1 MRYITKIEEK
11 KQIPYF
17 QYPKFLLELQLSQNA
32 KLLYMLLYDRA
43 RISQKNKWMDEQGR
57 VFAVFPIAELSEKM
71 GKCRSSVKNA
81 LKELE
86 DAGWIVRKFSGFSKP
101 KHIYV
106 LIPDEKA
113 LCAGE
118 ARKWPA
124 INATANEAEK
134 EPSDGYR
141 CGLSNG
147 INMAPSKVN
156 KKEEFNNTSGTTQR
170 IQEKRVKL
178 KSVDYDCEEEES
190 L

>member
-1 MRYITKIEEK
+1 MQYITKSEAK
-11 KQIPYF
+11 NQIPYF
-17 QYPKFLLELQLSQNA
+17 QYPKFLLGLQLSQNA

-43 RISQKNKWMDEQGR
+43 RISQKNEWLDELER
-57 VFAVFPIAELSEKM
+57 VFVVFPIEELSEKM

-86 DAGWIVRKFSGFSKP
+86 DTGWIVRKFSGFLKP

-106 LIPDEKA
+106 LIPGEKD

-118 ARKWPA
+118 LRKWPGM
-124 INATANEAEK
+124 NATANGAEK
-134 EPSDGYR
+134 EPSDGYK
-141 CGLSNG
+141 CGLLKD

-156 KKEEFNNTSGTTQR
+156 EKEEFNNTSGTTQR
-170 IQEKRVKL
+170 IQKKRVKL

>member
-86 DAGWIVRKFSGFSKP
+86 DAGWIVR
-101 KHIYV
+101 
-106 LIPDEKA
+106 
-113 LCAGE
+113 
-118 ARKWPA
+118 
-124 INATANEAEK
+124 
-134 EPSDGYR
+134 
-141 CGLSNG
+141 
-147 INMAPSKVN
+147 
-156 KKEEFNNTSGTTQR
+156 
-170 IQEKRVKL
+170 
-178 KSVDYDCEEEES
+178 
-190 L
+190 